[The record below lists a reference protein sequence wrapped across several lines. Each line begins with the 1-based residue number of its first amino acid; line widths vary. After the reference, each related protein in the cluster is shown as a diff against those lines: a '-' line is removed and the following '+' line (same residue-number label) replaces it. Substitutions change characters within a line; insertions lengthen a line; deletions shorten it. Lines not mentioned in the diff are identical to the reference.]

1 MTTSSAR
8 TIAIVLD
15 PDFGTRVATLAERAA
30 VWIID
35 SDANRPA
42 IESLWNARRTRHAA
56 YDVTVFRAIPGLSIE
71 NHLDGVLRSIET
83 DAGIDV
89 DDDEDEE
96 RPPLEWVEVY
106 GTEPSESIESVLR
119 ARGFGGSAPVTDGFR
134 ARVRR
139 QR

>member
-15 PDFGTRVATLAERAA
+15 PDFGARVASLAERAA

-42 IESLWNARRTRHAA
+42 IEALWNARRTRQAA

-71 NHLDGVLRSIET
+71 NHLDGVMRSIET
-83 DAGIDV
+83 DSGIDL
-89 DDDEDEE
+89 DDEDEDEE
-96 RPPLEWVEVY
+96 RPP
-106 GTEPSESIESVLR
+106 
-119 ARGFGGSAPVTDGFR
+119 
-134 ARVRR
+134 
-139 QR
+139 